1 MKFSL
6 FFFYIINIINLKYKI
21 KKRQKLKKILMDTTL
36 NISKRCE
43 KLINE
48 LITNQDS
55 EDFGTTLEK
64 TLSHNY
70 EKTLTKKFEDLLK
83 KFKKIDANG
92 DKVVTKDELA
102 EFFQNLNHS
111 LTKEDILKVFELFDS
126 NKDEQITINEFIFS
140 YIKLEE
146 KLKIKKAKL
155 INVRDN
161 LNSTQQT
168 YSQRQKNYINE
179 KKNGHGISLNSEVFI
194 QLLKID
200 KLLNENNINIIVEF
214 IQKDIDDHIIK
225 KSNSRIIKSS
235 KERFN
240 QDFIFKVNNPK
251 EKIII
256 NIYNKGYG
264 NSLLGTITI
273 NINEIDSQTKKD
285 KSYEIKNENNPSI
298 INGELYLKI
307 RFRYDNFKYYD
318 DLIKKTQTQIQSL
331 NKTLLE
337 LDDYSQKLNQPFGLI
352 VAQKAN
358 EIVQKNI
365 MNRSEDPKDYIDSF
379 RSSVYIR
386 PGQFQFFRSK
396 IGLNNK

>member
-1 MKFSL
+1 
-6 FFFYIINIINLKYKI
+6 
-21 KKRQKLKKILMDTTL
+21 MDTTL

-48 LITNQDS
+48 LITNQDR
-55 EDFGTTLEK
+55 EDFGTTLPE
-64 TLSHNY
+64 TLSHDY
-70 EKTLTKKFEDLLK
+70 EKTLTKKFKDLLNE
-83 KFKKIDANG
+83 FKKIDANG

-256 NIYNKGYG
+256 NIYNKGYVD
-264 NSLLGTITI
+264 SLLGTITI

-298 INGELYLKI
+298 INGVLFLKI

-337 LDDYSQKLNQPFGLI
+337 LDEYSKKLNQPFGLI

>member
-1 MKFSL
+1 
-6 FFFYIINIINLKYKI
+6 
-21 KKRQKLKKILMDTTL
+21 MDTKF
-36 NISKRCE
+36 NISERCG

-48 LITNQDS
+48 LITNQDR
-55 EDFGTTLEK
+55 EDFGTTIDE
-64 TLSHNY
+64 TLGHDY
-70 EKTLTKKFEDLLK
+70 EKALIKKYKDLLNE
-83 KFKKIDANG
+83 FKKIDANG
-92 DKVVTKDELA
+92 DKIVTKDELI

-111 LTKEDILKVFELFDS
+111 LSQDDILKVFDLFDV
-126 NKDEQITINEFIFS
+126 NKDKQITINEFIFS

-146 KLKIKKAKL
+146 RLKIKKSKL

-161 LNSTQQT
+161 LYSTQQT

-179 KKNGHGISLNSEVFI
+179 KKNGYGISLNSEVLI
-194 QLLKID
+194 QLLKIE

-225 KSNSRIIKSS
+225 KGNSRVIKSS

-298 INGELYLKI
+298 INGVLFLKI

-337 LDDYSQKLNQPFGLI
+337 LDEYSKKLNQPFGLI

-358 EIVQKNI
+358 EIVEKNI
-365 MNRSEDPKDYIDSF
+365 MNRSEDPKDYIESF

-386 PGQFQFFRSK
+386 PGQFQFFQSK
-396 IGLNNK
+396 LGINK